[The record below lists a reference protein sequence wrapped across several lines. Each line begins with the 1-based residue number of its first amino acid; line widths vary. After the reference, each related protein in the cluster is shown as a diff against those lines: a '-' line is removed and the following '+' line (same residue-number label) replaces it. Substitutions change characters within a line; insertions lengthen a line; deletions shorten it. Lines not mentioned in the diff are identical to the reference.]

1 MSWTLMDMIVW
12 IIMNALLITEVT
24 QCFKIFFFAEK
35 LFLFKLKIAGNFA
48 ELI

>member
-1 MSWTLMDMIVW
+1 MDMIVW

-24 QCFKIFFFAEK
+24 QCFKIFFSEK

-48 ELI
+48 DVI